1 MIICKTPEG
10 EVYVNEV
17 WPGEAVYPDFGKPD
31 VRNGGQKIRNS

>member
-1 MIICKTPEG
+1 MIILQNTG
-10 EVYVNEV
+10 RGVYVNEV